1 MKVAFAT
8 CAALPDGW
16 SDDHPVAALVGAEYC
31 VWDDETVDWAA
42 YDRVV
47 LRSVWD
53 YTERVDEFLTWCA
66 AVGEDRLRN
75 PPLLVAFNADKRYL
89 AELSVRSVPTM
100 FVAPGDEIPALEGRV
115 VVKPNVS
122 AGGFNTGRFST
133 PRHAAAV
140 ELIKLICASGRVAL
154 VQPYL
159 PTIEERGETAVV
171 FVGGRLSHILNKRPV
186 LRSSGIAPVV
196 QDPLPVAAVMLEDE
210 LVTAGTA
217 DELELALARAVHG
230 ELSTRFGVPL
240 YARVDVI
247 AGPDGAPALLE
258 LDKVRDRS
266 FNWTP
271 ATGADDPGGGP
282 APSNSH
288 RSL

>member
-1 MKVAFAT
+1 VKVAFAT

-16 SDDHPVAALVGAEYC
+16 VDDHPVAALVGADYR
-31 VWDDETVDWAA
+31 VWDDEAVDWAA

-53 YTERVDEFLTWCA
+53 YTDRVDEFLAWCA
-66 AVGEDRLRN
+66 AVGQDRLRN
-75 PPLLVAFNADKRYL
+75 APALVAFNADKRYL
-89 AELSVRSVPTM
+89 AELSVPSVPTM

-122 AGGFNTGRFST
+122 AGGLNTGRFSP
-133 PRHAAAV
+133 PRHGAAV
-140 ELIKLICASGRVAL
+140 DLIRRICASRRVAL

-159 PTIEERGETAVV
+159 PAIEERGETAVV
-171 FVGGRLSHILNKRPV
+171 FIGGRLSHILSKRPV
-186 LRSSGIAPVV
+186 LRSSGVAPIV

-217 DELELALARAVHG
+217 DEPQLALATAVHD
-230 ELSTRFGVPL
+230 ELCVRFGVPL

-247 AGPDGAPALLE
+247 QGPDGAPALLE
-258 LDKVRDRS
+258 LEAIE
-266 FNWTP
+266 P
-271 ATGADDPGGGP
+271 CLYLATAPGSSERL
-282 APSNSH
+282 AHAIAKS
-288 RSL
+288 

>member
-16 SDDHPVAALVGAEYC
+16 SDDHPVAALVGAEYR
-31 VWDDETVDWAA
+31 VWDDEAVDWAA

-53 YTERVDEFLTWCA
+53 YTDRVDEFLAWCA
-66 AVGEDRLRN
+66 AVGQDRLRN
-75 PPLLVAFNADKRYL
+75 APSLVAFNADKRYL
-89 AELSVRSVPTM
+89 AEFSAPSVPTV

-122 AGGFNTGRFST
+122 AGGLNTGRFST
-133 PRHAAAV
+133 PRHGAAV
-140 ELIKLICASGRVAL
+140 ELIKRICASGRVAL

-171 FVGGRLSHILNKRPV
+171 FIGGRLSHILNKRPV

-217 DELELALARAVHG
+217 DEPQLALARAVHD
-230 ELSTRFGVPL
+230 ELCTRFGVPL

-247 AGPDGAPALLE
+247 HGHDGAPALLE
-258 LDKVRDRS
+258 LEAIE
-266 FNWTP
+266 P
-271 ATGADDPGGGP
+271 CLYLATAPGS
-282 APSNSH
+282 AERLARAITES
-288 RSL
+288 